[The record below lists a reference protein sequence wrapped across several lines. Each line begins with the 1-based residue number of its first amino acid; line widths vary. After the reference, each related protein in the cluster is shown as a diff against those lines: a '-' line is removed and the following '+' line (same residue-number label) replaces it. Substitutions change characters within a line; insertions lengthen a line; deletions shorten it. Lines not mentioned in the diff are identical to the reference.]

1 MKKLLKNWKF
11 GVLHLNSRL
20 QQTHTQMQRNIRDY
34 LYITIGAFIIA
45 LAVNWIFAPNNTVT
59 GGLTGIG
66 IIVYKIT
73 GFPIY
78 YTNLILNVPLFL
90 IGVWKLGGSS
100 FGLKTLYGT
109 FGLSFFLKVTNPLL
123 KHPLTHEAL
132 LASIY
137 GGLLLGLGLGIVFRG
152 RATTGGTDLVA
163 RLLQHY
169 IGKQPGFLLL
179 FIDGTIIATAAI
191 VFGTERVLY
200 ALISLFITSKTIDFV
215 QEGIGQTKVAYII
228 TSKEEEVREGLL
240 FDISRGVTRL
250 QGFGGYT
257 GEERPVLMCVVYQSE
272 VSRLK
277 DLIRSIDPKAFVIVS
292 DAHEVLGE
300 GFTSA

>member
-1 MKKLLKNWKF
+1 MI
-11 GVLHLNSRL
+11 S
-20 QQTHTQMQRNIRDY
+20 I
-34 LYITIGAFIIA
+34 
-45 LAVNWIFAPNNTVT
+45 AVNWIFAPNNTVT

-66 IIVYKIT
+66 IILFKLT
-73 GFPIY
+73 GIPIY
-78 YTNLILNVPLFL
+78 ITNLLLNIPLFL
-90 IGVWKLGGSS
+90 VGVWKLGGSH

-109 FGLSFFLKVTNPLL
+109 LSLSLFFKLTSPLL
-123 KHPLTHEAL
+123 EHPLTHEAL

-179 FIDGTIIATAAI
+179 FIDGSIILTAAI
-191 VFGTERVLY
+191 VFGVERVLY

-215 QEGIGQTKVAYII
+215 QEGISRAKVAYII
-228 TSKEEEVREGLL
+228 TSKVEEVREGLL
-240 FDISRGVTRL
+240 YDIDRGVTKL
-250 QGFGGYT
+250 TATGGYT
-257 GEERPVLMCVVYQSE
+257 GEERPLLMCVVYQSE

-277 DLIRSIDPKAFVIVS
+277 DLIRTIDPNAFVIVS

-300 GFTSA
+300 GFKPA

>member
-1 MKKLLKNWKF
+1 VFNLKNR
-11 GVLHLNSRL
+11 GNPSPI
-20 QQTHTQMQRNIRDY
+20 QRTIRDF
-34 LYITIGAFIIA
+34 LYITLGACIIA
-45 LAVNWIFAPNNTVT
+45 LSVNWIFAPNNTVT

-66 IIVYKIT
+66 IIIYYKL

-78 YTNLILNVPLFL
+78 YTNLMLNIPLFL
-90 IGVWKLGGSS
+90 LGVWKLGGKS
-100 FGLKTLYGT
+100 FGLKTICGT
-109 FGLSFFLKVTNPLL
+109 FALSFFLKLTNPLL
-123 KHPLTHEAL
+123 HHPLTHEPL

-169 IGKQPGFLLL
+169 LGKQPGFLLL
-179 FIDGTIIATAAI
+179 FVDGSIIAAAAM
-191 VFGTERVLY
+191 VFGVERVLY

-228 TSKEEEVREGLL
+228 TSKEEEVRQGLL
-240 FDISRGVTRL
+240 YDINRGVTRL

-272 VSRLK
+272 VSQVK